1 MPAQIRAAISG
12 RLSRCLALIV
22 QMSDLVLTGS
32 GGGGGNGLHV
42 SISDLLGEDDPR
54 Y

>member
-22 QMSDLVLTGS
+22 QMSGLGLTGNRG

-42 SISDLLGEDDPR
+42 SIPI